1 MDADSRQDAQ
11 LDETLEETFPASDA
25 PSNTVETGIGGIRS
39 AEPGD
44 RVTDERV
51 TNDRGTDDRVT
62 DDRVNSRFELA
73 IGDEIAFLQYE
84 RQPDALVLVHTE
96 VPVAL
101 RGRRIGGALV
111 EAALAAA
118 RSAGLRVIVLCPFA
132 RAYLR
137 KHPHPPAG

>member
-25 PSNTVETGIGGIRS
+25 PSNMVETGIGGIRS

-44 RVTDERV
+44 RVTNDRV
-51 TNDRGTDDRVT
+51 TDARVT

>member
-44 RVTDERV
+44 RVTNDRV
-51 TNDRGTDDRVT
+51 TDARVT

-137 KHPHPPAG
+137 KHPHPAG

>member
-11 LDETLEETFPASDA
+11 LDETLEETFPASDV

-44 RVTDERV
+44 RVTNDRV
-51 TNDRGTDDRVT
+51 TDARVT

>member
-1 MDADSRQDAQ
+1 MDPDSRQDAL

-44 RVTDERV
+44 RVTNDRV
-51 TNDRGTDDRVT
+51 TDARVT

>member
-44 RVTDERV
+44 RVTNDRV
-51 TNDRGTDDRVT
+51 TDARVT

>member
-44 RVTDERV
+44 RVT
-51 TNDRGTDDRVT
+51 NDRVMDDRVT